1 MKNYVALVLLKTIA
15 YIPFK
20 LSNFVAKALG
30 NFLYRVNPKLVRVCR
45 KNLSLCYPYLSR
57 KELEQLCALRV
68 EYFIKTVFEIP
79 KVWGQSEM
87 WINSNIKKFHG
98 LSSFESY
105 MGNQN
110 GLIIIIPHIGNWELL
125 GLWISAQ
132 TRMTSI
138 YEPPKIEGLNT
149 WIKKNRE
156 KFGANLVPANP
167 SGVKKVL
174 KALKNG
180 EVVGILPDQFPPEK
194 SGDDALFF
202 DTKTRTMTLIHNLIN
217 RTNCDVLTA
226 AALRVDDG
234 WELHFKIVG
243 DGLFHSNKFVSLNA
257 LNNEVEEMIKLS
269 PEQYQWEYKRFK
281 DLRLN
286 DIKFY
291 ETI

>member
-1 MKNYVALVLLKTIA
+1 MKNYVVSLLLRTIA

-30 NFLYRVNPKLVRVCR
+30 NFLYRVNSKLVRVCR
-45 KNLSLCYPYLSR
+45 KNLSLCYPDLSR

-79 KVWGQSEM
+79 KVWGQSEI

-180 EVVGILPDQFPPEK
+180 EVVGILPDQFPPEN
-194 SGDDALFF
+194 SGEEALFF
-202 DTKTRTMTLIHNLIN
+202 EIKTRTMTLIHNLIN
-217 RTNCDVLTA
+217 HTNCDVLTA

-234 WELHFKIVG
+234 WEIHFKIVE
-243 DGLFHSNKFVSLNA
+243 DDLFNSNKFASLNA
-257 LNNEVEEMIKLS
+257 LNNEVQEMIKLS